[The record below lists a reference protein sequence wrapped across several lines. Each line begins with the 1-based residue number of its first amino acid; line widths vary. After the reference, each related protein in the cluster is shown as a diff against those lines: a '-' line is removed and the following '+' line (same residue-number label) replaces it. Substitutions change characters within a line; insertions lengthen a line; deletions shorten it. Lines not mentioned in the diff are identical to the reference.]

1 VLSGLVV
8 AAGILFITIVRGLI
22 DLAFD
27 GKFHIDWP
35 LNLKLAG
42 VFGLIWFVGVFAWG
56 MIVGIRSQPVLDIL
70 DEDPEESTLLKK
82 PLDGFV
88 AMEFFW
94 LILNRTYAVFI
105 APEGLYGWQV
115 RGPVTNRDLNF
126 FQPYQDMIDDPDF
139 MRDLGSMQKLSRLRG
154 GFFIDRYAISAI
166 EVNDRPKWGMGGIPE
181 SGRIVLRLTS
191 GKTREFILLG
201 SVYPGTIRDK
211 IALVPAAGVTSV
223 R

>member
-1 VLSGLVV
+1 MTALTIFFGS
-8 AAGILFITIVRGLI
+8 LFIIVVRGLI
-22 DLAFD
+22 DFAFD

-42 VFGLIWFVGVFAWG
+42 VFGSIWFIAVFAWG

-70 DEDPEESTLLKK
+70 DEDPEESALLKK
-82 PLDGFV
+82 PLNGFV

-94 LILNRTYAVFI
+94 LILNRTYIVFI
-105 APEGLYGWQV
+105 APEGLYGWQAH
-115 RGPVTNRDLNF
+115 GPVTNRDLNF
-126 FQPYQDMIDDPDF
+126 FQPYQNMVDNRDF
-139 MRDLGSMQKLSRLRG
+139 MRDLASMQKLSRLRG
-154 GFFIDRYAISAI
+154 GFFIDRAAISTI

-191 GKTREFILLG
+191 NKTREFILLG
-201 SVYPGTIRDK
+201 SVYPDTIRDK
-211 IALVPAAGVTSV
+211 IILAPPEGVTSI